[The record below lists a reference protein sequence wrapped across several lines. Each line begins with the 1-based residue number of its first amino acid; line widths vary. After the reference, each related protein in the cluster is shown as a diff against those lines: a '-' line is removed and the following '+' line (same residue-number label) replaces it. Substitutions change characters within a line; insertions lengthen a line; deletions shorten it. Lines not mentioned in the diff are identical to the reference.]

1 MFIRQIFISPGH
13 NFVGRAG
20 QPDNFPLIEKE
31 RIECVAGRGLIGDRY
46 FDFRE
51 NYKGQITFFS
61 AEIFERLCAEFG
73 ISSKPA
79 GVLRRNVTVSDV
91 DLNELIGREF
101 EIQGVRFGRA
111 SHCAPCRWMDTT
123 FAPGAK
129 KFLANNGGLRAQIL
143 TDGSIALGDARLI
156 VSPPGSSTLAG

>member
-13 NFVGRAG
+13 NFVGRAS

-61 AEIFERLCAEFG
+61 AEIFER
-73 ISSKPA
+73 SS
-79 GVLRRNVTVSDV
+79 
-91 DLNELIGREF
+91 
-101 EIQGVRFGRA
+101 RFRA
-111 SHCAPCRWMDTT
+111 NRLASC
-123 FAPGAK
+123 GA
-129 KFLANNGGLRAQIL
+129 
-143 TDGSIALGDARLI
+143 T
-156 VSPPGSSTLAG
+156 